1 MKKVYYIL
9 AVVILTGVTVLCC
22 IRWNAW
28 FYNPP
33 EPHWQNDTVD
43 FRFITFGA
51 DSVKGFTKNYKYV
64 WKDTISPDTLRFI
77 VLGDVHNNINKEEW
91 NNIYNRHPHIDFY
104 AQAGDFLERGYFYYY
119 QLSASKI
126 KETPFENLPLIAV
139 PGNHEYKK
147 GIVRRLPE
155 QWKVW
160 FPNPDNGPIR
170 YKGTSYYVDFDK
182 LRFIVIDTNG
192 LHILSD
198 YTTVITW
205 VNKVIKEAEGRFT
218 VVMMHH
224 PVYSSAVG
232 RQNMAIRLFLRRSL
246 EKADIVFS
254 GHDHNYSRRLPF
266 IGTNSADKFYLSK
279 VNDADKR
286 ICSGEK
292 LYEEVSVFG
301 NTMRV
306 RTYLMKNGEK
316 YDEIIV
322 KQLPDGSRKYT
333 CDTLLMPEIIKL
345 PEKYENKNNNRVRT
359 FIEKRDLRLKNNVQA
374 NIDSVVIKPYS
385 IQQSDTLHV

>member
-9 AVVILTGVTVLCC
+9 GFVILTGVTVLCC

-33 EPHWQNDTVD
+33 EPKWPNDTLD

-51 DSVKGFTKNYKYV
+51 DSVKGFVKNENNV
-64 WKDTISPDTLRFI
+64 WQDTISPDTLRFI
-77 VLGDVHNNINKEEW
+77 VLGDVHNNINEEEFD
-91 NNIYNRHPHIDFY
+91 NIYQRHPNIDFY

-119 QLSASKI
+119 QLAASKI
-126 KETPFENLPLIAV
+126 KETSFDSLPLIAV

-147 GIVRRLPE
+147 GFVRRLPE
-155 QWKVW
+155 QWKEW
-160 FPNPDNGPIR
+160 FKNPDNGPIR
-170 YKGTSYYVDFDK
+170 YTGTSYYVDFNN

-192 LHILSD
+192 LQILSD

-205 VNKVIKEAEGRFT
+205 LNKVIAEAAGRFT

-224 PVYSSAVG
+224 PVYSSAVE
-232 RQNMAIRLFLRRSL
+232 RQNLAIRIFLQHSL
-246 EKADIVFS
+246 KKADIVFS

-266 IGTNSADKFYLSK
+266 IGTNSAEKFYLSK
-279 VNDADKR
+279 VNDADER

-292 LYEEVSVFG
+292 LYEEVSVFDH
-301 NTMRV
+301 TMRIK
-306 RTYLMKNGEK
+306 TYLMKNGEK
-316 YDEIIV
+316 YDEITV
-322 KQLPDGSRKYT
+322 KQLSDGSRKYI

-345 PEKYENKNNNRVRT
+345 PDKYKNKENSKVRK
-359 FIEKRDLRLKNNVQA
+359 FIVRRDARLKDA
-374 NIDSVVIKPYS
+374 EIATIDSIVTKPDS
-385 IQQSDTLHV
+385 LQQSDTLHI